1 MITRTFITTSVKA
14 MAVDMTAAEVKDID
28 IVLPVKVDSADIE
41 KYLAKNPALVP
52 ESFKVVAI
60 KETSYSETL
69 YGMEESV
76 FLANAVVL
84 PPRGTKKSEV
94 EG

>member
-1 MITRTFITTSVKA
+1 MITRTFVTTNVKA

-28 IVLPVKVDSADIE
+28 IVIPVKVDAGDIE

-52 ESFKVVAI
+52 DGFKVVAI
-60 KETSYSETL
+60 KETTYSETL
-69 YGMEESV
+69 YGMEESA

-84 PPRGTKKSEV
+84 PPRGTKKTETAD
-94 EG
+94 

>member
-1 MITRTFITTSVKA
+1 MITRTFITTNVKA
-14 MAVDMTAAEVKDID
+14 MAVDMTAAQAKGINL
-28 IVLPVKVDSADIE
+28 VLPVKVDSADIE

-52 ESFKVVAI
+52 ENFKVVAI

-76 FLANAVVL
+76 FLANAGVL
-84 PPRGTKKSEV
+84 PPRGTKKTESPE
-94 EG
+94 

>member
-1 MITRTFITTSVKA
+1 MITRTFVTTNVKA
-14 MAVDMTAAEVKDID
+14 MAVDMIAAEVKDISL
-28 IVLPVKVDSADIE
+28 VLPVKVDAADVE

-52 ESFKVVAI
+52 ENFKVVAI
-60 KETSYSETL
+60 KETTYSETL

>member
-1 MITRTFITTSVKA
+1 MITRTFITTNVKA
-14 MAVDMTAAEVKDID
+14 MAVDMTAAEVKDISL
-28 IVLPVKVDSADIE
+28 VLPVKVDAADVE

-52 ESFKVVAI
+52 ENFKVVAI
-60 KETSYSETL
+60 KETTYSETL

>member
-1 MITRTFITTSVKA
+1 MVTRTFVTTNVKA

-28 IVLPVKVDSADIE
+28 VVLPVKVDAADVE
-41 KYLAKNPALVP
+41 KHLAKNPALVP
-52 ESFKVVAI
+52 DNFKVVAV
-60 KETSYSETL
+60 KEVAYSETL

-84 PPRGTKKSEV
+84 PPRGTKKSDV

>member
-1 MITRTFITTSVKA
+1 MITRTFITTNVRA
-14 MAVDMTAAEVKDID
+14 MAVDMTAAVVKDID
-28 IVLPVKVDSADIE
+28 LVLPVKVDSADIE

-52 ESFKVVAI
+52 ENFKVVAI
-60 KETSYSETL
+60 KETTYSETL

-84 PPRGTKKSEV
+84 PPRGTKKTETAD
-94 EG
+94 

>member
-1 MITRTFITTSVKA
+1 MITRTFITTNVKA
-14 MAVDMTAAEVKDID
+14 MVVDMTAAEVKEID
-28 IVLPVKVDSADIE
+28 IVLPVKVEQEEIE

-52 ESFKVVAI
+52 ENFKVVAV
-60 KETSYSETL
+60 KETTYSETL

-84 PPRGTKKSEV
+84 PPRGTKKTERA
-94 EG
+94 E

>member
-1 MITRTFITTSVKA
+1 MITRTFITTNVKA

-28 IVLPVKVDSADIE
+28 IVLPVKVEHEEVE
-41 KYLAKNPALVP
+41 KYLAKNPALIP
-52 ESFKVVAI
+52 ENFKVVAV
-60 KETSYSETL
+60 KETTYSETL

-84 PPRGTKKSEV
+84 PPRGTKKTD
-94 EG
+94 